1 MINIGV
7 NRSFS
12 QRRERLCRESGFS
25 HGLCKGGDKE
35 CTAPWFVEMFEEG
48 VVVDSNLFEEED
60 PPFSAPS
67 SLFVCLVCCALQTR
81 SFSRSEQ
88 IHDTISDLRGNILK
102 LGDSCEGKCKVSNFI
117 RFSSDKSISREC
129 EYDTSLSY
137 LGNYCD
143 YRQDLESI
151 IVVASWRAARNFDV
165 CSVSVSSSSWKFDFR
180 KPY

>member
-48 VVVDSNLFEEED
+48 VVVDPNLFEEED

-88 IHDTISDLRGNILK
+88 IHDTISDLRGTILK
-102 LGDSCEGKCKVSNFI
+102 LGDSCEGKCNVSNFI
-117 RFSSDKSISREC
+117 RFFLINRNNVRVNLTHCFRLQETTVSIGKTWSPQ
-129 EYDTSLSY
+129 S
-137 LGNYCD
+137 
-143 YRQDLESI
+143 
-151 IVVASWRAARNFDV
+151 
-165 CSVSVSSSSWKFDFR
+165 
-180 KPY
+180 